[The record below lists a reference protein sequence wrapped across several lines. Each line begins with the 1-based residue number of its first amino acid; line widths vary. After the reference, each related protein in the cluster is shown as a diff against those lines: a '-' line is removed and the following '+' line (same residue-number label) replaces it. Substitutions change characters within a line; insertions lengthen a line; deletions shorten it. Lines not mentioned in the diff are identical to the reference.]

1 LLYVVATPIGN
12 LGDMSPRAV
21 EVLRT
26 VTLIAAED
34 TRRTEKL
41 LQASGIATPL
51 TALHDHNEAAR
62 VTDLVARLEHGDS
75 IALVSDAGTPLI
87 SDPGYQFVRAAIERG
102 LRVVPIPGACA
113 AVTALSVAGL
123 PTQRFAF
130 EGFLASK
137 AGPRRLR
144 LQALSREER
153 TLVFYEA
160 PHRLTEAL
168 KDMSDIFGGERPAS
182 VGRELTKLFET
193 VYHGTLAELAHRAIE
208 DADMSRGELVVIVH
222 GAPPQENRL
231 AAEAEQVLRVLAA
244 ELPPAQAAKLAA
256 KLTGSKRDALYDLAV
271 QLGARPVE

>member
-1 LLYVVATPIGN
+1 
-12 LGDMSPRAV
+12 MSPRAV
-21 EVLRT
+21 EALRT

-41 LQASGIATPL
+41 LQATGIATPL

-62 VTDLVARLEHGDS
+62 VTDLVARLERGDS

-87 SDPGYQFVRAAIERG
+87 SDPGYQLVRAAIERG

-137 AGPRRLR
+137 TGPRRLR
-144 LQALSREER
+144 LQALEREER

-160 PHRLTEAL
+160 PHRLAETLA
-168 KDMSDIFGGERPAS
+168 DMSDIFGGERLAS
-182 VGRELTKLFET
+182 VSRELTKVFET
-193 VYHGTLAELAHRAIE
+193 VYHGTLAELAGRATT
-208 DADMSRGELVVIVH
+208 DADMCRGELVVIVH

-231 AAEAEQVLRVLAA
+231 AAEAEQVLRVLVA

-256 KLTGSKRDALYDLAV
+256 KLTGSKRDALYALAI
-271 QLGARPVE
+271 QLGNAAD